1 MNLISTL
8 KMTALSTALLLA
20 GCSSNTTTT
29 TTSSTKSIPSVSSNA
44 VYSKPRTLDNFND
57 YVQFLKGKAAAEG
70 VSLSVLNAQNNIQ
83 YMQKAVDLDRAQAGR
98 SKRNSDQPQ
107 LPNPNGT
114 TNYLNKVLTQN
125 KVDIAEERYWE
136 VQAPL
141 QQASQRY
148 GVQQEYILALWGMES
163 SFGHYQG
170 SYDVLSALATLA
182 FDGRREAL
190 FSKEFVNAMKML
202 ERAKRILKLCSRW

>member
-98 SKRNSDQPQ
+98 SQRNADQPQ

-163 SFGHYQG
+163 SFGYYQG
-170 SYDVLSALATLA
+170 SYDVL
-182 FDGRREAL
+182 
-190 FSKEFVNAMKML
+190 
-202 ERAKRILKLCSRW
+202 